1 MISGNSHK
9 EKRMDYE
16 VIKQAVQEGKTIQ
29 FRSCVE
35 SDEWFDLTG
44 EPSYWF
50 IPEQYKVKE

>member
-1 MISGNSHK
+1 
-9 EKRMDYE
+9 MDYE

-35 SDEWFDLTG
+35 SNEWFDLTG

-50 IPEQYKVKE
+50 IPEQYRVKE